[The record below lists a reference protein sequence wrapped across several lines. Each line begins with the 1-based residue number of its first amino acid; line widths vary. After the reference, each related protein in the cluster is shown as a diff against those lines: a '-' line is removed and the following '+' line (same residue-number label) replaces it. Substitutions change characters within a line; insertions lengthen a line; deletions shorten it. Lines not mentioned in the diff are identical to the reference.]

1 MKKASPHKRTSR
13 PKLPGFF
20 DHLFYWTWR
29 SCRHGFPDRS
39 FAVISVGQFA
49 CLLFPVAIALQFLG
63 TPAVRFLYETDDRL
77 TLFPLI
83 LPFPVLLWRNM
94 RIYTE
99 ERYRMMHDYYGAFH
113 VSVRQRYRLRFLVCM
128 VLAVLAIL
136 LEIRLV
142 TLYHDRCTAIS
153 SGNSHPASLYVPY
166 RYDNGNDPVQEGVYR
181 IVDEKGRIGYAD
193 EHGNTLVEPRFA
205 FGFPFENGKAK
216 VTDTGELEEAPGSDG
231 EYHYWESDDWYY
243 INRQGQRIEQ
253 KPQDC
258 PKPDIPATPPAKPLQ
273 GKHEAAKPYRNI
285 PFIPPFPRN
294 KHQNSKPTHLQKLK
308 RISVQAAK
316 QPCVAGARCSYIYK
330 YSCTLH
336 HRNTH

>member
-13 PKLPGFF
+13 LKLPGFF

-39 FAVISVGQFA
+39 FAVISVVQFA

-113 VSVRQRYRLRFLVCM
+113 VSVRQRYRLRFLVCT

-136 LEIRLV
+136 LEIWLF
-142 TLYHDRCTAIS
+142 TLIMTAARPYPQATAIPQASMSRTGMTTATIPCRKAFTAS
-153 SGNSHPASLYVPY
+153 SMKK
-166 RYDNGNDPVQEGVYR
+166 GV
-181 IVDEKGRIGYAD
+181 
-193 EHGNTLVEPRFA
+193 
-205 FGFPFENGKAK
+205 
-216 VTDTGELEEAPGSDG
+216 SDMRT
-231 EYHYWESDDWYY
+231 SMA
-243 INRQGQRIEQ
+243 
-253 KPQDC
+253 
-258 PKPDIPATPPAKPLQ
+258 IP
-273 GKHEAAKPYRNI
+273 
-285 PFIPPFPRN
+285 
-294 KHQNSKPTHLQKLK
+294 S
-308 RISVQAAK
+308 
-316 QPCVAGARCSYIYK
+316 
-330 YSCTLH
+330 
-336 HRNTH
+336 

>member
-39 FAVISVGQFA
+39 FAVISVVQFA

-113 VSVRQRYRLRFLVCM
+113 V
-128 VLAVLAIL
+128 
-136 LEIRLV
+136 
-142 TLYHDRCTAIS
+142 
-153 SGNSHPASLYVPY
+153 
-166 RYDNGNDPVQEGVYR
+166 
-181 IVDEKGRIGYAD
+181 
-193 EHGNTLVEPRFA
+193 
-205 FGFPFENGKAK
+205 
-216 VTDTGELEEAPGSDG
+216 
-231 EYHYWESDDWYY
+231 
-243 INRQGQRIEQ
+243 
-253 KPQDC
+253 
-258 PKPDIPATPPAKPLQ
+258 
-273 GKHEAAKPYRNI
+273 
-285 PFIPPFPRN
+285 
-294 KHQNSKPTHLQKLK
+294 
-308 RISVQAAK
+308 
-316 QPCVAGARCSYIYK
+316 CS
-330 YSCTLH
+330 
-336 HRNTH
+336 

>member
-20 DHLFYWTWR
+20 DHFFYWTWR

-39 FAVISVGQFA
+39 FAVISVVQFA
-49 CLLFPVAIALQFLG
+49 CLLFPVAIALQFLD
-63 TPAVRFLYETDDRL
+63 TPAVRFLYETDNRL

-99 ERYRMMHDYYGAFH
+99 ERYRMMHDFYGAFH
-113 VSVRQRYRLRFLVCM
+113 VSVRQRYRLRFLVCT

-136 LEIRLV
+136 LEIRLF
-142 TLYHDRCTAIS
+142 TLFHDRCTAIS

-193 EHGNTLVEPRFA
+193 EHGNTLIEPRFA

-216 VTDTGELEEAPGSDG
+216 VTDTGEQKEVPGSG
-231 EYHYWESDDWYY
+231 W
-243 INRQGQRIEQ
+243 G
-253 KPQDC
+253 
-258 PKPDIPATPPAKPLQ
+258 IPLL
-273 GKHEAAKPYRNI
+273 GKR
-285 PFIPPFPRN
+285 
-294 KHQNSKPTHLQKLK
+294 
-308 RISVQAAK
+308 
-316 QPCVAGARCSYIYK
+316 
-330 YSCTLH
+330 
-336 HRNTH
+336 